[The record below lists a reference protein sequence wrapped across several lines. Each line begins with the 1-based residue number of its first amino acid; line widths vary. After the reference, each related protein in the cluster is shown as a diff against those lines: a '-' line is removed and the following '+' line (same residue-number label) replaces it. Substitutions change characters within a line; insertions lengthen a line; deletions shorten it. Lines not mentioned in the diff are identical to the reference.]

1 MIYFTV
7 YLKFLSVQG
16 GHVLRILNKNTQH
29 LFTSLMM
36 QEFDG
41 NIDENSVVYHDLNP
55 PITARYIRF
64 LPVEWEDEISLRVE
78 LYGCVKGKEN
88 GFPLMLII
96 IVYITVDLIIGAL

>member
-1 MIYFTV
+1 
-7 YLKFLSVQG
+7 
-16 GHVLRILNKNTQH
+16 
-29 LFTSLMM
+29 MM

-55 PITARYIRF
+55 SITARYIRF

-96 IVYITVDLIIGAL
+96 IVYITVDMIIGAL